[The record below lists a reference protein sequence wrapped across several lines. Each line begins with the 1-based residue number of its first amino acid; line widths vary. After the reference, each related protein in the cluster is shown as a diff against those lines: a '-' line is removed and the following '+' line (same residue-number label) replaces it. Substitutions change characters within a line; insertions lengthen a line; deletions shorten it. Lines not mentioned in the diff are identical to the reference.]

1 MPDAAAADGEAEKPA
16 DAEGDAEVADAEPE
30 EPPEPPKPKKE
41 FDVEWAETVPD
52 DKRPKMKWSTE
63 MNSQDADIG
72 LNIDGYILSPVARE
86 GLQYILFGGRA
97 TTGIKAGRY
106 MFEVRMTELGPGQT
120 VRVGVGTADSSL
132 VCGSDALSLAADSDG
147 LILVGGKAL
156 PMKMQRWHVSD
167 LMAFFVNLDPASEYF
182 NTFSIFKNGRR
193 VVPPQQI
200 PVEMQG
206 KVLFPI
212 IACKSTSCVVNFG
225 STGSRPQHEL
235 PFQARMLDDAAA
247 ADVTQVKVSVPSTCE
262 VVMPVGMPDEG
273 TVDYLDLEFYPK
285 QKTPFV
291 ELSDRT
297 LVKLLQAT
305 GLQGDPARPQTF
317 QVQELLNGRMLAAY
331 TLVASGK
338 PRSYVLMSVKD
349 NLQKLGRSRR
359 LDLFQAHWFKTKAI
373 VAFGKP
379 SAAFTEKVQADVL
392 KAMETAQERKKK
404 KAEHAALSATNLA
417 MNEFR
422 KKKAAWEK
430 QKEAAEEKGEEIP
443 EEPTEPTPVEADF
456 VPDEE
461 PDWESKLAVDA
472 AGVKELK
479 FRPRY
484 TGGGPMSDGKIPP
497 DMSADMLG
505 KLFDSFPLPAEGPKL
520 VVDERWLPQDTEMP
534 EPKGEG
540 FGSVEFAW
548 GSRADSEAYLTTF
561 KKQRKLND
569 LVPSLRMGAYTKEW
583 ITDKWTK
590 EKVMLRQKHT
600 AYLTQKKARAAKKI
614 AAAAKAEKAATE
626 EPKEE
631 AKEEPKEEVKEEAEG
646 EVKEEDKAKEEV
658 KEEAKEEEEEV
669 DDDAPEVDVKDVE
682 DIFSIDGKNTPL
694 FKDFTANDFLL
705 VQMRVEMHHL
715 VKAFANDVTS
725 TDPDRA
731 GILPSYVKNY
741 YQMYFQKPLVPG
753 NFGQVSVES
762 LLEYC
767 EDTVVT
773 DA

>member
-1 MPDAAAADGEAEKPA
+1 MLPRKRFTLTILKFALM
-16 DAEGDAEVADAEPE
+16 EG
-30 EPPEPPKPKKE
+30 
-41 FDVEWAETVPD
+41 
-52 DKRPKMKWSTE
+52 
-63 MNSQDADIG
+63 
-72 LNIDGYILSPVARE
+72 
-86 GLQYILFGGRA
+86 
-97 TTGIKAGRY
+97 
-106 MFEVRMTELGPGQT
+106 
-120 VRVGVGTADSSL
+120 
-132 VCGSDALSLAADSDG
+132 
-147 LILVGGKAL
+147 
-156 PMKMQRWHVSD
+156 
-167 LMAFFVNLDPASEYF
+167 
-182 NTFSIFKNGRR
+182 
-193 VVPPQQI
+193 
-200 PVEMQG
+200 
-206 KVLFPI
+206 
-212 IACKSTSCVVNFG
+212 
-225 STGSRPQHEL
+225 
-235 PFQARMLDDAAA
+235 
-247 ADVTQVKVSVPSTCE
+247 
-262 VVMPVGMPDEG
+262 
-273 TVDYLDLEFYPK
+273 
-285 QKTPFV
+285 
-291 ELSDRT
+291 
-297 LVKLLQAT
+297 
-305 GLQGDPARPQTF
+305 
-317 QVQELLNGRMLAAY
+317 
-331 TLVASGK
+331 
-338 PRSYVLMSVKD
+338 
-349 NLQKLGRSRR
+349 
-359 LDLFQAHWFKTKAI
+359 
-373 VAFGKP
+373 
-379 SAAFTEKVQADVL
+379 
-392 KAMETAQERKKK
+392 KKK

-497 DMSADMLG
+497 DMSADMSG
-505 KLFDSFPLPAEGPKL
+505 KLFDSFTLPAEGPKL

-590 EKVMLRQKHT
+590 EKEWITDKWT

-658 KEEAKEEEEEV
+658 KEV
-669 DDDAPEVDVKDVE
+669 DDDAPEVDVKSVE
-682 DIFSIDGKNTPL
+682 DIFSIDGKKTPV

-715 VKAFANDVTS
+715 VKAFASDVTAK
-725 TDPDRA
+725 DPDRL
-731 GILPSYVKNY
+731 GILPHYVKNY
-741 YQMYFQKPLVPG
+741 YQMYFNKPLTPG
-753 NFGQVSVES
+753 YYGQASVEG
-762 LLEYC
+762 LIEYC

-773 DA
+773 DADGVLSCKFEGDLPIAEIVKATEEARRDRENRVAAGDESAKLVFTAPAHAAPQQHARGKGLPPISAVPGVGRPLPAMRPVPTMRPGVPGARPGGYAPYANFQGGARPAFQAPTPGAVAAAGQKRAFPGGPQYGAAAGAGGAKRPAYPYGAGGGAGRGRAGRTTAARRPRPAIGCRCSIPPPPELC